1 MGLEG
6 SIVGRPDAAEPRRIL
21 AVFAHP
27 DDETSVAG
35 GTIAQSVQDGVEV
48 TVVTATR
55 GEWGTLGTGGMTI
68 AREELPAVREAEHRA
83 VMRLY
88 GAQPPVFLGY
98 EDAHVGEA
106 DLAPAVQKV
115 AEEMQR
121 VRPDV
126 VITWGPTGMSR
137 HPDHIAVHL
146 ATVEAFRAYA
156 ASAPARLYYAAL
168 PPDVARRFEA
178 ELEGPEGTPT
188 VRIDITDYLQTKAKA
203 LRIYRSQEDA
213 QEIAAVLEQAPEWT
227 ASEYFHQAY
236 PAVDGGALT
245 NTLWE

>member
-1 MGLEG
+1 M
-6 SIVGRPDAAEPRRIL
+6 RHPHAAGPRRIL

-35 GTIAQSVQDGVEV
+35 GTIARSVQEGVEV

-68 AREELPAVREAEHRA
+68 AREELPAVREAELRA

-88 GAQPPVFLGY
+88 GAHPPVFLGY
-98 EDAHVGEA
+98 EDATMGEA
-106 DLAPAVQKV
+106 DLAPAVQQV
-115 AEEMQR
+115 SAEMR
-121 VRPDV
+121 RLRPDV

-137 HPDHIAVHL
+137 HQDHIAVHR
-146 ATVEAFRAYA
+146 AVVEAFHAYA
-156 ASAPARLYYAAL
+156 ASAPARLFYAAL

-178 ELEGPEGTPT
+178 EIEGPESEPT
-188 VRIDITDYLQTKAKA
+188 VRIDITRHLATKAQA

-213 QEIAAVLEQAPEWT
+213 QEIAEVLEQAPSWT

-236 PAVDGGALT
+236 PAVDGGAPRS
-245 NTLWE
+245 TLWE

>member
-1 MGLEG
+1 M
-6 SIVGRPDAAEPRRIL
+6 RHPHAAGPRRIL

-35 GTIAQSVQDGVEV
+35 GTIARSVQEGVEV

-68 AREELPAVREAEHRA
+68 AREELPAVREAELRA

-88 GAQPPVFLGY
+88 GAHPPVFLGY
-98 EDAHVGEA
+98 EDATMGEA
-106 DLAPAVQKV
+106 DLAPAVRQV
-115 AEEMQR
+115 SAQMR
-121 VRPDV
+121 RLRPDI

-137 HPDHIAVHL
+137 HPDHIAVHQ
-146 ATVEAFRAYA
+146 AVVDAFHAYA
-156 ASAPARLYYAAL
+156 ASAPARLFYAAM
-168 PPDVARRFEA
+168 PMDVARRFEA
-178 ELEGPEGTPT
+178 EIEGPEAAPT
-188 VRIDITDYLQTKAKA
+188 VCIDIAPHLATKAQA

-213 QEIAAVLEQAPEWT
+213 QAIAEFLEQAPSWT

-236 PAVDGGALT
+236 PPVDGGAPRS
-245 NTLWE
+245 TLWE

>member
-1 MGLEG
+1 MG
-6 SIVGRPDAAEPRRIL
+6 RRDAAETRRIL

-35 GTIAQSVQDGVEV
+35 GTIARSVQEGVEV

-83 VMRLY
+83 VMQLY
-88 GAQPPVFLGY
+88 GAHPPVFLGY
-98 EDAHVGEA
+98 EDAKMGEA
-106 DLAPAVQKV
+106 DLAPAVQQM
-115 AEEMQR
+115 AAQMQR

-137 HPDHIAVHL
+137 HPDHIAVHR
-146 ATVEAFRAYA
+146 AAVQAFHAYA
-156 ASAPARLYYAAL
+156 ASARARLYYAAL
-168 PPDVARRFEA
+168 PLDVARRFEA
-178 ELEGPEGTPT
+178 ELEGPEAAPT
-188 VRIDITDYLQTKAKA
+188 VRIDITPYLATKAQA

-213 QEIAAVLEQAPEWT
+213 QAIAEVLEQAPSWT

-236 PAVDGGALT
+236 PAIDGAAMT
-245 NTLWE
+245 STLWE

>member
-1 MGLEG
+1 M
-6 SIVGRPDAAEPRRIL
+6 VGRHDAAGPRRIL

-35 GTIAQSVQDGVEV
+35 GTIALSVQEGVEV

-83 VMRLY
+83 VMQLY
-88 GAQPPVFLGY
+88 GAHPPVFLGY
-98 EDAHVGEA
+98 EDATMGEA
-106 DLAPAVQKV
+106 DLASAVRQV
-115 AEEMQR
+115 AAEMQR

-137 HPDHIAVHL
+137 HPDHIAVHQ
-146 ATVEAFRAYA
+146 ATVEAFRAYT
-156 ASAPARLYYAAL
+156 ASASARLFYAAL
-168 PPDVARRFEA
+168 PLDVARRFEA
-178 ELEGPEGTPT
+178 EIEGPEASPT
-188 VRIDITDYLQTKAKA
+188 VRIDIGAHLQTKAQA

-213 QEIAAVLEQAPEWT
+213 QAIAEVLEQAPEWT

-236 PAVDGGALT
+236 PAVDGAALT
-245 NTLWE
+245 HTLWG

>member
-1 MGLEG
+1 M
-6 SIVGRPDAAEPRRIL
+6 GRPEAAEPRRIL

-35 GTIAQSVQDGVEV
+35 GTIARSVQEGVEV

-55 GEWGTLGTGGMTI
+55 GEWGTLGTGRMTI

-88 GAQPPVFLGY
+88 GAHPPVFLGY
-98 EDAHVGEA
+98 EDATMGEA
-106 DLAPAVQKV
+106 DLASAIRQV
-115 AEEMQR
+115 AAEMQR
-121 VRPDV
+121 VRPDII
-126 VITWGPTGMSR
+126 ITWGPTGMSR
-137 HPDHIAVHL
+137 HPDHIAVHQ

-156 ASAPARLYYAAL
+156 ASAAARLFYAAL
-168 PPDVARRFEA
+168 PLDVARRFEA
-178 ELEGPEGTPT
+178 EIEGPEASPT
-188 VRIDITDYLQTKAKA
+188 VRIDITDYLQTKARA

-213 QEIAAVLEQAPEWT
+213 QAIAAVLEQAPEWT

-236 PAVDGGALT
+236 PEVDGAALT
-245 NTLWE
+245 NTLWG

>member
-1 MGLEG
+1 MD
-6 SIVGRPDAAEPRRIL
+6 RPDAVAARRIL

-35 GTIAQSVQDGVEV
+35 GTIARSVQEGVEV

-68 AREELPAVREAEHRA
+68 AREDLPAVRESEHRA

-88 GAQPPVFLGY
+88 GAHPPVFLGY
-98 EDAHVGEA
+98 EDATMGEA
-106 DLAPAVQKV
+106 DLAPAVRQV
-115 AEEMQR
+115 AAEMQR

-137 HPDHIAVHL
+137 HPDHIAVHQ
-146 ATVEAFRAYA
+146 ATVEAFHAYA

-168 PPDVARRFEA
+168 PLDVARRFEA
-178 ELEGPEGTPT
+178 DLDGPEARPT
-188 VRIDITDYLQTKAKA
+188 IRIDITAHLQTKAKA

-213 QEIAAVLEQAPEWT
+213 QAIAEVLEQAPSWT

-236 PAVDGGALT
+236 PAVDGAVPKS
-245 NTLWE
+245 TLWE

>member
-1 MGLEG
+1 MGQA
-6 SIVGRPDAAEPRRIL
+6 DAAEPRRIL

-35 GTIAQSVQDGVEV
+35 GTIARSVEEGVEV

-88 GAQPPVFLGY
+88 GAHPPVFLGY
-98 EDAHVGEA
+98 EDATMGEA
-106 DLAPAVQKV
+106 DLAPAVRWV
-115 AEEMQR
+115 LAEMQR

-137 HPDHIAVHL
+137 HPDHIAVHR
-146 ATVEAFRAYA
+146 AAVEAFLAYA

-178 ELEGPEGTPT
+178 EIEGPEGAPT
-188 VRIDITDYLQTKAKA
+188 VRIDIAAYLQTKARA

-213 QEIAAVLEQAPEWT
+213 QAIAEVLEQAPEWT

-236 PAVDGGALT
+236 PAVDGAAPAS
-245 NTLWE
+245 TLWE

>member
-1 MGLEG
+1 M
-6 SIVGRPDAAEPRRIL
+6 GRPDAVEPRRIL

-35 GTIAQSVQDGVEV
+35 GTIARSVQEGVEV

-88 GAQPPVFLGY
+88 GAHPPVFLGY
-98 EDAHVGEA
+98 EDATMEEA
-106 DLAPAVQKV
+106 DLAAAVQQV
-115 AEEMQR
+115 AAQMQR

-137 HPDHIAVHL
+137 HPDHIAVHQ
-146 ATVEAFRAYA
+146 AAVEAFHAYA

-168 PPDVARRFEA
+168 PLDVARRFEA
-178 ELEGPEGTPT
+178 ELEGPEARPT
-188 VRIDITDYLQTKAKA
+188 VRIDITAHLRTKAQA

-213 QEIAAVLEQAPEWT
+213 QAIAEILEQAPSWT

-236 PAVDGGALT
+236 PAVDGGALKS
-245 NTLWE
+245 TLWE

>member
-1 MGLEG
+1 MAQ
-6 SIVGRPDAAEPRRIL
+6 PDAAGPRRIL

-35 GTIAQSVQDGVEV
+35 GAIAQAVQEGVEV

-68 AREELPAVREAEHRA
+68 AREELPSVREAELRA

-98 EDAHVGEA
+98 EDARMAEA
-106 DLAPAVQKV
+106 DLAAVARQV
-115 AEEMQR
+115 AAQMQR

-137 HPDHIAVHL
+137 HPDHIAVHQ
-146 ATVEAFRAYA
+146 AAVTAFRSYA
-156 ASAPARLYYAAL
+156 ASAPARLFYAAL
-168 PPDVARRFEA
+168 PPDIARRFEA
-178 ELEGPEGTPT
+178 EIDGPEATPT
-188 VRIDITDYLQTKAKA
+188 VRIDISAHLQTKAKA

-213 QEIAAVLEQAPEWT
+213 QAIAEVLEQAPSWT

-236 PAVDGGALT
+236 PAVESGALAS
-245 NTLWE
+245 TLWE